1 MNELVEYLNSDAMLN
16 INENGRLWITVEQC
30 DEFPLGLLQNSI
42 KVTNEPP
49 KGIKASMHKTFTTVI
64 NQDYLEKVEHSSWKT
79 LIYVMS
85 FLHSLVLERRKFG
98 PLGWCI
104 PYGFNYS
111 DLEASLLFM
120 EGYLNNILS
129 TLTLSQTAGTLN
141 INFDVL

>member
-1 MNELVEYLNSDAMLN
+1 
-16 INENGRLWITVEQC
+16 
-30 DEFPLGLLQNSI
+30 LLQNSI

-64 NQDYLEKVEHSSWKT
+64 NQDYLEKVEHQSWKT

-85 FLHSLVLERRKFG
+85 FLHSIVLERRKFG